1 MSPMPTPNLPAPAQN
16 LTAAGLQDRATDFA
30 TSATIRVAVGDFTG
44 GAAEQLFTLTSHGMA
59 SGTVVHCVWQSA
71 MGTVVGG
78 EGSRWYVK
86 SLSSSTFQLYSDSA
100 LATVSTNTVDG
111 TAVFISGDIDSGLV
125 QFGIVPNVIVD
136 AWDFTGGTVEDVGV
150 PAQGTHGLYEGD
162 QIKLVYKS
170 AAGVTAGTL
179 DTVYFAK
186 APTVTYHQIA
196 ATSGGSVIDSTADGT
211 AVFLK
216 IS

>member
-1 MSPMPTPNLPAPAQN
+1 MPNTTLPAPAQN
-16 LTAAGLQDRATDFA
+16 LTAAGLRDRSTDFV
-30 TSATIRVAVGDFTG
+30 TSALVRVGAGDFTG
-44 GAAEQLFTLTSHGMA
+44 GAAENLFTLASHGLIGGEVA
-59 SGTVVHCVWQSA
+59 HVLWQSV

-78 EGSRWYVK
+78 EASRFYVK
-86 SLSSSTFQLYSDSA
+86 VLTSSTFQLCSDIA
-100 LATVSTNTVDG
+100 LATVVTNSADG
-111 TAVFISGDIDSGLV
+111 TAVLLIGDVDSGLV
-125 QFGIVPNVIVD
+125 EFGVIPNIIVD

-150 PAQGTHGLYEGD
+150 PAQGIHGLYEAD
-162 QIKLVYKS
+162 QIKLLYKS

-186 APTVTYHQIA
+186 TPTVTYHQIS

-216 IS
+216 LS